1 MIIDKNESLAKASK
15 ELMLKEP
22 FYGMFLIMLNKM
34 WDKRVPTA
42 GVGLNGINYHLY
54 INEEFWGKL
63 SSNHRIGLLKHEL
76 LHIGFFHLT
85 DFGFMNNHLVAN
97 IAKDLEINQYID
109 KDYLPEGGMT
119 LDLFPE
125 LNLLPK
131 QGSSYYYEKLL
142 QAANNPGTSPNL
154 DKLIEGD
161 KEGKITV
168 TVSVKSKGSS
178 GEKDVNVPDHG
189 TWSEVEELGE
199 AGQKLVNKQVEHI
212 LKEIAEQ
219 VQKSRGTVPGEFAEI
234 LKRINQIEPPK
245 FDWKGYLRRF
255 VGGSTETFTKK
266 TRRKYNKRYDENPGL
281 KIKYQ
286 KHVLVGIDTSGS
298 VSTAEL
304 SEFMSEM
311 YHIKKTGGEVTIL
324 QADTTVRDI
333 SKLKL
338 GHDLKVHGRGG
349 TDFQPAIDYYNENL
363 HKYTCMIYFT
373 DGEAPAPE
381 GVKGRILW
389 ALSSTSKETEHLPGI
404 TIKLN

>member
-1 MIIDKNESLAKASK
+1 
-15 ELMLKEP
+15 
-22 FYGMFLIMLNKM
+22 
-34 WDKRVPTA
+34 
-42 GVGLNGINYHLY
+42 LY
-54 INEEFWGKL
+54 INEEFWSKL
-63 SSNHRIGLLKHEL
+63 SPNHKIGLLKHEL

-85 DFGFMNNHLVAN
+85 DFGFMTNHFVAN
-97 IAKDLEINQYID
+97 IAKDLEINQYIE

-131 QGSSYYYEKLL
+131 QGSTYYYEKLL
-142 QAANNPGTSPNL
+142 QAANNPGTCSNL
-154 DKLIEGD
+154 DKLTDAD
-161 KEGKITV
+161 KEGQCTVTITV
-168 TVSVKSKGSS
+168 KAKGSN
-178 GEKDVNVPDHG
+178 GEKEVNIPDHG

-199 AGQKLVNKQVEHI
+199 AGKKLVNKQVEHI

-234 LKRINQIEPPK
+234 LRRINEIEPPK
-245 FDWKGYLRRF
+245 FDWKGFLRRF

-298 VSTAEL
+298 VSTKEL
-304 SEFMSEM
+304 EEFMGEM

-349 TDFQPAIDYYNENL
+349 TDFQPAIDYYNENF

-373 DGEAPAPE
+373 DGEAPAPD

-389 ALSSTSKETEHLPGI
+389 ALSSSSKETDHLPGI